1 MSRTFSPGQ
10 TSAIL
15 WTCVLLFATRV
26 IGQLEVVLLEPS
38 WLPGMDAWY
47 SGLMPYPLL
56 LPVQIAILMLMA
68 VTAWNPRVRHGA
80 FALAHPRGA
89 EALRIFASIY
99 FVVMAIR
106 LAANI
111 NENRPDFWS
120 EGAIPV
126 AFHWVLALF
135 LMVAGRP
142 ASSVR
147 GMRLPA
153 EHGHE
158 DDEADDIP
166 HGDVPALAQPLACG
180 LGLREQVGNG
190 HARG

>member
-1 MSRTFSPGQ
+1 MTNRNGLHARPGALLDKTLQ
-10 TSAIL
+10 PFTYEVKAEHDGASADGRN
-15 WTCVLLFATRV
+15 LFV
-26 IGQLEVVLLEPS
+26 
-38 WLPGMDAWY
+38 
-47 SGLMPYPLL
+47 
-56 LPVQIAILMLMA
+56 
-68 VTAWNPRVRHGA
+68 NPRVRHGA

-89 EALRIFASIY
+89 EALRIFALLY

-135 LMVAGRP
+135 IMVAGRP
-142 ASSVR
+142 ASSAR

-180 LGLREQVGNG
+180 PGLREQVGHS